1 MVNTST
7 SPYLLSN
14 YLLNPRPILKTSAL
28 CPYIIPYSMPHC
40 PLYILDPCHYPYKP
54 YRDRLQCQNV
64 LKITP
69 LPPSHNVTPV
79 VCLIS
84 HTGDTNVL
92 CKLIFSFVGSCQ
104 LFAKCCLNSFPQG
117 NRRNINPSAQG
128 SVDNPRYSFARVHS
142 VEPRS
147 LLGLLKSNG

>member
-1 MVNTST
+1 
-7 SPYLLSN
+7 
-14 YLLNPRPILKTSAL
+14 
-28 CPYIIPYSMPHC
+28 MPHC

-117 NRRNINPSAQG
+117 NRRNINPSA
-128 SVDNPRYSFARVHS
+128 
-142 VEPRS
+142 
-147 LLGLLKSNG
+147 